1 MLHEC
6 SSQHKYN
13 PLQASDQQQYNE
25 DDYHQA
31 QATAGAVT
39 PIPAVRP
46 DWNNTDQH
54 QDQQNQNDSS
64 QTHDLLLRFVIELII
79 SLA

>member
-1 MLHEC
+1 MSHEC

-31 QATAGAVT
+31 QTTAGAVT

-46 DWNNTDQH
+46 GWNNTDQH
-54 QDQQNQNDSS
+54 QDQQD
-64 QTHDLLLRFVIELII
+64 
-79 SLA
+79 